1 MILLYATPLSGNAHK
16 VRMALAF
23 LGLPWT
29 EQPTDAAA
37 RGSDAFATINPMGQ
51 IPVYA
56 EGALCLRDSQAILAY
71 LAARHRPGEW
81 DGEDAEE
88 RGAIAL
94 WLSHAANEIAN
105 GPAALRLAR
114 RFGAAIA
121 EDQAQAVTQRFLH
134 RNASRAASLA
144 GRRPADDRRPCG
156 KPLSRACRRSRHR
169 PCRLAGNR
177 RMDPADRRAARL
189 SGDARL
195 ARILGRTTPSRGVC
209 RCPM

>member
-121 EDQAQAVTQRFLH
+121 EDQAQAVTQRFLPVIETHLAQH
-134 RNASRAASLA
+134 RWLVGDRLTIADLAASPYLALA
-144 GRRPADDRRPCG
+144 GEADIDLADWPAIGEWTRRIAALPGFPAMPG
-156 KPLSRACRRSRHR
+156 W
-169 PCRLAGNR
+169 
-177 RMDPADRRAARL
+177 PA
-189 SGDARL
+189 S
-195 ARILGRTTPSRGVC
+195 
-209 RCPM
+209 